1 MMMATMMRV
10 TRQKTSRATAARSCV
25 LLFALV
31 ALLVPFRTPSAFAT
45 DAAHETI
52 AGASIESTDE
62 SGMGTL
68 AGIVVG
74 VNGKPVI
81 GSRVTLQDAG
91 ASHPDVTSTNAQGRF
106 FFADLHHGYYDVR
119 AYAGGAWSEWKHNIE
134 VKTGKQ
140 TEVRLQVVTKPKT
153 AG

>member
-1 MMMATMMRV
+1 MTLAPN
-10 TRQKTSRATAARSCV
+10 KLSRATVAKSCV
-25 LLFALV
+25 LACAFVMLLV
-31 ALLVPFRTPSAFAT
+31 LLPALLAFASS
-45 DAAHETI
+45 AMHES
-52 AGASIESTDE
+52 GDE
-62 SGMGTL
+62 YGMGTL
-68 AGIVVG
+68 AGTVIG
-74 VNGKPVI
+74 TNGKPVA

-91 ASHPDVTSTNAQGRF
+91 ASHPDMTLTNAQGRF

-140 TEVRLQVVTKPKT
+140 TEVRLQVVAKPKN

>member
-1 MMMATMMRV
+1 MTMATMMTM
-10 TRQKTSRATAARSCV
+10 TRKKASRATGARSCV
-25 LLFALV
+25 LLLALV
-31 ALLVPFRTPSAFAT
+31 ALLASFPSLSAFAT
-45 DAAHETI
+45 DATHEAI
-52 AGASIESTDE
+52 VGMSIESTDE

-74 VNGKPVI
+74 VNGKPVV

-91 ASHPDVTSTNAQGRF
+91 ASHPDVTLTNAQGRF

-134 VKTGKQ
+134 VKIGKQ
-140 TEVRLQVVTKPKT
+140 TEVRLQVVAKPKN

>member
-1 MMMATMMRV
+1 MMMAI
-10 TRQKTSRATAARSCV
+10 TRKKMSRATVTKSCV
-25 LLFALV
+25 LLCALTGLFLLLPALFA
-31 ALLVPFRTPSAFAT
+31 FST
-45 DAAHETI
+45 D
-52 AGASIESTDE
+52 GANIEPTVGSHCESSDE

-68 AGIVVG
+68 AGTVVSAS
-74 VNGKPVI
+74 GKPVA

-91 ASHPDVTSTNAQGRF
+91 ASHPDVTLTNAQGRF

-119 AYAGGAWSEWKHNIE
+119 AYASGAWSEWKHNIE

-140 TEVRLQVVTKPKT
+140 TEVRLQVVAKPKN

>member
-1 MMMATMMRV
+1 MMMATVITM
-10 TRQKTSRATAARSCV
+10 TRKKTSHPTAARSCV
-25 LLFALV
+25 LLLALV
-31 ALLVPFRTPSAFAT
+31 ALLFPSLSAFAT
-45 DAAHETI
+45 DAAHEAI
-52 AGASIESTDE
+52 VEANIESTDE

-74 VNGKPVI
+74 VNGKPVA

-91 ASHPDVTSTNAQGRF
+91 ASHPDVTLTNAQGRF

-140 TEVRLQVVTKPKT
+140 TEVRLQVVTKPKAT
-153 AG
+153 G